1 MRTMRRMGLALA
13 LAALWGLGACGGGRV
28 SGDIGRACI
37 AAGRGEA
44 SPQLCSCVQGIAD
57 QTLSTGEQRRAAAFF
72 EDPDLAQRMRTSD
85 DPRTE
90 RFWERYRAF
99 ADYAEAVCG

>member
-1 MRTMRRMGLALA
+1 MRRIGLALA

-28 SGDIGRACI
+28 SGEVGRACV
-37 AAGRGEA
+37 AAGRSAA
-44 SPQLCSCVQGIAD
+44 SPQLCSCVQGVAD
-57 QTLSTGEQRRAAAFF
+57 QTLSASEQRLAAQFF
-72 EDPDLAQRMRTSD
+72 EDPDLAQRTRTSN

-99 ADYAEAVCG
+99 ADYAAAVCG